1 MTGKRKAKR
10 AIPMSRSVLGEDVTA
25 MKHIDIFIPAGG
37 TTDRTTAT
45 RLRHLVATAQIAVV
59 ATVYFAFKYHSI
71 GSPSAVWAMVAAAL
85 VSTALLPL
93 VRLTGLSPAREILIG
108 LILALMFWLC
118 HVNRGVMSSNLF
130 WFALVPGAGLMLG
143 GIRHGM
149 VWAGLAVAAI
159 LAVRFT
165 QGSPLEEIPAEEL
178 AGLQVSSAIGLTVA
192 LFAVIHQF
200 ESQRAANQADIEAS
214 NAEARLSMERQG
226 QVLDR
231 VTSLI
236 QDTDTAIRS
245 VRDGLQ
251 TLSRAAAAQQEAFA
265 GIHGALQDLLATA
278 RANADVAARSEG
290 LAGEARAGA
299 ETGGALMRQTRGSI
313 DRIAAASRSAAER
326 MDQLGQR
333 SSQISGIVSVI
344 AEIAGQTNLL
354 ALNAA
359 IEAAR
364 AGEQGRG
371 FAVVADEVRKLAER
385 TQIATREIAG
395 QITFMVEGTASAI
408 ENLHLSVSELAAGE
422 KDSRELAASLD
433 KVIDNSRT
441 SAEGT
446 REVARASER
455 QMGYQ
460 EKVGADFDRLR
471 AEAESI
477 AAAAGDIAG
486 SVQRLADQVSDLRGF
501 LGGGGRKG

>member
-85 VSTALLPL
+85 VSTALLPM

-344 AEIAGQTNLL
+344 AEIAGQ
-354 ALNAA
+354 
-359 IEAAR
+359 
-364 AGEQGRG
+364 
-371 FAVVADEVRKLAER
+371 
-385 TQIATREIAG
+385 
-395 QITFMVEGTASAI
+395 ITFMVEGTASAI

-446 REVARASER
+446 REVAQASER